1 MKKVVVCWDGSDGA
15 KRALKAGQRLVDENI
30 GELVLLHVSEVFEPR
45 GPDGQ
50 PLKPSSEGKST
61 THYLLRILIIN
72 IL

>member
-30 GELVLLHVSEVFEPR
+30 GELVVLHVSEVFEPR

-50 PLKPSSEGKST
+50 PLKPSSEGTSANHLVCSMKCK
-61 THYLLRILIIN
+61 
-72 IL
+72 